1 MAMKTLSL
9 RHLNVRISLV
19 AGALLLFSGCSSM
32 TQLTKESRV
41 ETIAH
46 VPGSAIKV
54 SASNGSIKVI
64 KADRGDVKIASH
76 LRLVSPLR
84 SEDTRVV
91 ADRNS
96 DGILEVRVDWAEG
109 KKKNREGCSFE
120 IEVPD
125 GSGIELRTSNGAI
138 ALSGL
143 EGKASLNTS
152 NGKID
157 VSDHRGPL
165 NARTSNGT
173 IVVRGI
179 DGPVDLKSSNGRIS
193 VDEVGGSVKAI
204 TSNGGVG
211 IAFDPGSQGSVEARS
226 SNGSITLNISSNFS
240 GELYAKARNGAVRT
254 ENLPEAQLIS
264 LGKNEAR
271 LKFGNS
277 TETSTVTTSNG
288 SIKLVGM

>member
-1 MAMKTLSL
+1 
-9 RHLNVRISLV
+9 
-19 AGALLLFSGCSSM
+19 M
-32 TQLTKESRV
+32 TQLTKEPRV

-64 KADRGDVKIASH
+64 QADRGDVKIASH

-91 ADRNS
+91 ADRNG
-96 DGILEVRVDWAEG
+96 DGGLEVRVDWAEG

-138 ALSGL
+138 VLSGL
-143 EGKASLNTS
+143 GGQASLNTS
-152 NGKID
+152 DGKIY
-157 VSDHRGPL
+157 VTDHRGPL

-173 IVVRGI
+173 IVVRGV

-193 VDEVGGSVKAI
+193 VNEAGGPVKAI

-211 IAFDPGSQGSVEARS
+211 IAFSPDSWGPVEAHS
-226 SNGSITLNISSNFS
+226 SNGSITLNLSSGFS
-240 GELYAKARNGAVRT
+240 GELYAKARVNGAVRT
-254 ENLPEAQLIS
+254 ENLPEVQLIS

-271 LKFGNS
+271 LRFGNS
-277 TETSTVTTSNG
+277 NEESTVTTSNG

>member
-1 MAMKTLSL
+1 
-9 RHLNVRISLV
+9 
-19 AGALLLFSGCSSM
+19 M
-32 TQLTKESRV
+32 TQLTEESRV

-46 VPGSAIKV
+46 LPGSAIRV
-54 SASNGSIKVI
+54 NASNGSIKVI
-64 KADRGDVKIASH
+64 QADRGDVKIVSH
-76 LRLVSPLR
+76 LQLTSALR

-91 ADRNS
+91 ADRDNE
-96 DGILEVRVDWAEG
+96 GVPEVRVDWAEG

-125 GSGIELRTSNGAI
+125 GSGVELRTSNGAI
-138 ALSGL
+138 VLSGL
-143 EGKASLNTS
+143 EGQASLNTS

-157 VSDHRGPL
+157 VFDHRGPL

-173 IVVRGI
+173 IVVREI

-193 VDEVGGSVKAI
+193 VNEVGGSVKAI

-211 IAFDPGSQGSVEARS
+211 IAFNPESQGPVEARF

-240 GELYAKARNGAVRT
+240 GELYAKTRNGAVRT

-271 LKFGNS
+271 LRFGDPI
-277 TETSTVTTSNG
+277 EASTVTTSNG
-288 SIKLVGM
+288 SIRLVGM